1 MSSRPELKLDWCTHE
16 AAKYAVENWHYSETM
31 PVSKSAKVGVWEEGK
46 FIGTVIYALGANPH
60 LGSPYGLKQF
70 EAAELVRVA
79 LMKHKTP
86 VSRILR
92 IAQTFIKQQSPG
104 LRLLVSYADTEQG
117 HHGGIYQA
125 SGWIYRG
132 TTPAKVDFICNGKK
146 LQRRAYTGKNFG
158 NVKMQLPPGTNKVAS
173 PHKHCYLMPLDDEMR
188 KQIEPLRKPYPKRV
202 RSVDSDTSANH
213 AEKNGANPTRT
224 LSTSSPASSGQH
236 PDIVSDRHQ

>member
-16 AAKYAVENWHYSETM
+16 AAKYAVEHWHYSKTM
-31 PVSKSAKVGVWEEGK
+31 PVSKSAKIGVWENGK
-46 FIGTVIYALGANPH
+46 FIGIVIYALGANPH

-79 LMKHKTP
+79 LTKHKTP
-86 VSRILR
+86 VSRILS
-92 IAQTFIKQQSPG
+92 IAQAFLKQQSPG

-158 NVKMQLPPGTNKVAS
+158 NVKMQLPPGTKKMAS

-213 AEKNGANPTRT
+213 AEKGGATPTRT
-224 LSTSSPASSGQH
+224 LSISEGESL
-236 PDIVSDRHQ
+236 